1 MYVFYSNNNFKHFAN
16 VMPQKK
22 KKNLDRILRYS
33 SLSTFK
39 VDDRLINLTRYSIE
53 KNDQKIKS
61 SND

>member
-39 VDDRLINLTRYSIE
+39 VDD
-53 KNDQKIKS
+53 KGW
-61 SND
+61 

>member
-22 KKNLDRILRYS
+22 KKKNLDRILRYS

-39 VDDRLINLTRYSIE
+39 VDD
-53 KNDQKIKS
+53 KG
-61 SND
+61 